1 MVNAETNP
9 SRAQEA
15 LTRAALECTTSR
27 NALIALLN
35 EERGLLEISHGLG
48 PEWSVQHNI
57 AKIALTTKEGI
68 VAWVG
73 ATGQPFLS
81 GDVRNDPR
89 YVKMFET
96 TRSEMAVPIRDIHGR
111 IRGVFNVESD
121 QLDAYDDRQL
131 DLLMTLAECS
141 SIVVNRTDALVREE
155 ALVEIG
161 HALDRAQTE
170 DEAVRGV
177 LRIAGEVLQFQAFSA
192 FLLDPAR
199 DEFVLR
205 GSVGQLKSQVG
216 KLAYRRSEGIT
227 GWVAETGQAVL
238 THDPRHDPR
247 WRGKNVEFPED
258 EIASFLAVP
267 VVFRGRCL
275 GVMRALRR
283 VSENRHLDNRFTDAD
298 VRVLTAIAEQLASTL
313 ENVRSLG
320 RLLRSER
327 MAAWGELSAKSS
339 HMIGNR
345 VFALKGDV
353 NELGHLLG
361 QPELAR
367 TSIESLH
374 QSLEVNVLRIEEI
387 LFEFR
392 DFLTATQLTTEPVNL
407 NELVSTTAQE
417 IFPRRSPVR
426 LNLVMGEDL
435 PTVEVDSTKLRRAIS
450 ELIENSMNFVQEG
463 ELRVETGLASVE
475 QVKKGRVSPGNPYVM
490 VSVADTGPGV
500 ENDKKSTIFQP
511 FYSGRVKGMGLGLSI
526 VKGIADAHGG
536 TVYED
541 GEHGLGAKFVI
552 LLPVANRP
560 LEEA

>member
-9 SRAQEA
+9 SRAHEA
-15 LTRAALECTTSR
+15 LTRAALELTHSR

-35 EERGLLEISHGLG
+35 EERGLLEIVHGLG
-48 PEWSVQHNI
+48 PEWSDQHNI
-57 AKIALTTKEGI
+57 SKIALTTKEGI

-81 GDVRNDPR
+81 GDVRKDPR
-89 YVKMFET
+89 YVKMFVT
-96 TRSEMAVPIRDIHGR
+96 TRSEMAVPIRDVHGR
-111 IRGVFNVESD
+111 VRGVFNVESD
-121 QLDAYDDRQL
+121 QLDAYDEAQL
-131 DLLMTLAECS
+131 NLLMTLAECD
-141 SIVVNRTDALVREE
+141 SIIVNRTDALVREE

-161 HALDRAQTE
+161 HALDRAQSE

-205 GSVGQLKSQVG
+205 GSVGELKNQVG
-216 KLAYRRSEGIT
+216 QLSYRRSEGIT

-238 THDPRHDPR
+238 THDVRNDPR
-247 WRGKNVEFPED
+247 WRGKNVEFAEG

-298 VRVLTAIAEQLASTL
+298 VRVLTAVAEQLASTL

-353 NELGHLLG
+353 NELGHLLA
-361 QPELAR
+361 QAELAR
-367 TSIESLH
+367 SSVESLH
-374 QSLEVNVLRIEEI
+374 RSLEVNVLRIEEI

-392 DFLTATQLTTEPVNL
+392 DFLTATQLSPEPIDL

-417 IFPRRSPVR
+417 IFPRRSLVR
-426 LNLVMGEDL
+426 LELAMADGL
-435 PTVEVDSTKLRRAIS
+435 PSVDVDGAKLRRAIS
-450 ELIENSMNFVQEG
+450 ELIENSMNYIEEG
-463 ELRVETGLASVE
+463 ELRVETGIASVE
-475 QVKKGRVSPGNPYVM
+475 QVKKGRVPPGKPYVM

-500 ENDKKSTIFQP
+500 EDDKKSTIFQP

-541 GEHGLGAKFVI
+541 GEHGQGAKFVI